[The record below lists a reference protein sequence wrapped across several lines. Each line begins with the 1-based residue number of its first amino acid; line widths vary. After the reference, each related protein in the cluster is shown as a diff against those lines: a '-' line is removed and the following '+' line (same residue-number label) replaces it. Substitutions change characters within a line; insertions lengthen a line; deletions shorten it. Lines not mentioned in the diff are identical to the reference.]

1 MTSKR
6 TPIPKEQSIL
16 TGEVIQGS
24 TQQGRAEAL
33 TLSYTAPKE
42 IENDSTLIEEW
53 LVKEMKC
60 KPADAAAIMVEDYD
74 EGQYDDFSSEIKA
87 KYHCELC
94 GTYHQEIPV
103 LRKGLCPDCD
113 DYKEARN

>member
-1 MTSKR
+1 MVKL
-6 TPIPKEQSIL
+6 Q
-16 TGEVIQGS
+16 GEKITGS

-60 KPADAAAIMVEDYD
+60 KPADAAAIFVEGYED
-74 EGQYDDFSSEIKA
+74 
-87 KYHCELC
+87 
-94 GTYHQEIPV
+94 
-103 LRKGLCPDCD
+103 
-113 DYKEARN
+113 